1 MTYPIIRARVFTS
14 RSHMYHQDPWGRVG
28 DYPGHRCT
36 TKCRRIWTWH
46 YQVTVN
52 GETLAADNTGSWRV
66 IYDLALKTTTQARI
80 LAGQLYAGPDHPI
93 RHI

>member
-1 MTYPIIRARVFTS
+1 MTDSVIRARVFTS

-28 DYPGHRCT
+28 DYRGHRCT

-52 GETLAADNTGSWRV
+52 GETWTARSYDGDAIPDGVEVDV
-66 IYDLALKTTTQARI
+66 IEVDDLTVVVQPRDKPLRRGEA
-80 LAGQLYAGPDHPI
+80 
-93 RHI
+93 

>member
-1 MTYPIIRARVFTS
+1 MTRPMIRARVFTS
-14 RSHMYHQDPWGRVG
+14 RSRMYHQDAWGRVG

-36 TKCRRIWTWH
+36 SQCGRLWTWH
-46 YQVTVN
+46 YLVTVN

-66 IYDLALKTTTQARI
+66 IYDLALEKTTQTRI

>member
-1 MTYPIIRARVFTS
+1 MTDSVIRARVFTS
-14 RSHMYHQDPWGRVG
+14 RSHMYHQDRWGRVG
-28 DYPGHRCT
+28 DYRGHRCT
-36 TKCRRIWTWH
+36 IKCRRIWTWH

-66 IYDLALKTTTQARI
+66 IYDLALEKATQAQI